1 MTVLTEGI
9 PSNNVKILELYNKLE
24 SGSLNPSP
32 DFQRKLVWK
41 KQHKY
46 QFIET
51 ILKNYPFPEVYIAS
65 VDIDVDSITSSEIV
79 VDGQQRLS
87 TIREYIKGTGDFEAQ
102 RKIKSFR
109 DLSTD
114 EKKSFLNYPVS
125 VKDLKNIDRQTITDI
140 FTRINN
146 TEYSLNA
153 IEKNNAIYGDGE
165 FIVFCKQLIDQ
176 EFTADPEMT
185 DCIIEPEEKQKI
197 NDFFNANQIF
207 SENDNK
213 RMVSLQFVMNLIA
226 TLVDGT
232 YFNRNTRL
240 MHYIENYNGSFPDKS
255 DVEEKILR
263 AINFYEHFGFEPNSY
278 WLNKSN
284 VFTLIVELSAYEI
297 TEINISKFMT
307 ELKVIEDVASTY
319 QAQND
324 NAGSEESRY
333 VGFIQQGVNERAA
346 RSFRGDLIKSYLE
359 RSKVTK

>member
-87 TIREYIKGTGDFEAQ
+87 TIREYIKGAGDFETQ
-102 RKIKSFR
+102 RKIKSFK

-176 EFTADPEMT
+176 DFIADPEMT
-185 DCIIEPEEKQKI
+185 DCVISPAEKQKI
-197 NDFFNANQIF
+197 NNFFNSNEIF

-213 RMVSLQFVMNLIA
+213 RMVSLQFVMNLVA
-226 TLVDGT
+226 TLVDGD
-232 YFNRNTRL
+232 YFTRNTRL
-240 MHYIENYNGSFPDKS
+240 MHYIENYNGSFPGKS
-255 DVEEKILR
+255 EVEQKILR
-263 AINFYEHFGFEPNSY
+263 AISFYESFRFEPNSY

-284 VFTLIVELSAYEI
+284 VFTLIVELSAYEVA
-297 TEINISKFMT
+297 EINIETLVTKM
-307 ELKVIEDVASTY
+307 KAIEAVASTY

-324 NAGSEESRY
+324 NAGSQESRY

-346 RSFRGDLIKSYLE
+346 RTFRGELIRGYLE
-359 RSKVTK
+359 QSKLAN